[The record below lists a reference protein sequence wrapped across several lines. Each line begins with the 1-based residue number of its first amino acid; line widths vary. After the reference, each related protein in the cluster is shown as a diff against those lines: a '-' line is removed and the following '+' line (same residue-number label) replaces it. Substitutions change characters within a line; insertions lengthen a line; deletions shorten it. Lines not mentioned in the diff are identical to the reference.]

1 MKRSIPYLIAF
12 TILSIA
18 AAYIWLFIWNPAPPS
33 IEETKA
39 ISIDAVT
46 LFNAFSQNEKKAN
59 ADYLDKVLQV
69 RGEVTNITTNAD
81 GITVILLK
89 TDDMMFGINCTMEE
103 KNSSIKTGDQVRLKG
118 LCTGYLTDVVL
129 IRCHTQN

>member
-1 MKRSIPYLIAF
+1 MKRNI
-12 TILSIA
+12 TILIIISFIAIA
-18 AAYIWLFIWNPAPPS
+18 AGYIWLFIWNPAPPS
-33 IEETKA
+33 IEKTKA

-89 TDDMMFGINCTMEE
+89 TDDIMFGINCTMEE
-103 KNSSIKTGDQVRLKG
+103 KNISVKTGDQVTLKG

-129 IRCHTQN
+129 IRCHIQN

>member
-81 GITVILLK
+81 GLTVILLK

-103 KNSSIKTGDQVRLKG
+103 KNSSIKTGDQVTLKG

>member
-18 AAYIWLFIWNPAPPS
+18 AAYIWLFIWNPTPPS

>member
-103 KNSSIKTGDQVRLKG
+103 KNSSIKTGDQVTLKG

>member
-81 GITVILLK
+81 GLTVILLK

-103 KNSSIKTGDQVRLKG
+103 KTSSIKTGDQVTLKG

>member
-69 RGEVTNITTNAD
+69 RGEVSNITTNAD

>member
-1 MKRSIPYLIAF
+1 MRRSIPYLIAF

-18 AAYIWLFIWNPAPPS
+18 AAYIWFFIWNPAPPS
-33 IEETKA
+33 VVETKA

-59 ADYLDKVLQV
+59 ADYLDKVLEV

-81 GITVILLK
+81 GLPVILLK

-103 KNSSIKTGDQVRLKG
+103 KNTSVKTGDQVTLKG

-129 IRCHTQN
+129 IRCHIKN